1 MDFSSMPIESFQI
14 AGRGRLLAVIALGL
28 IASGQSSVSASATES
43 VLSCSGRLEAST
55 AICHDQRLRDL
66 AREIDTKMARLTAG
80 ADPLTAS
87 LLRRDQRWYTDL
99 LGIVYVESFNGPN
112 DPQRTRI
119 ETALEKRL
127 NFLNQLQRWPASA
140 V

>member
-1 MDFSSMPIESFQI
+1 
-14 AGRGRLLAVIALGL
+14 
-28 IASGQSSVSASATES
+28 
-43 VLSCSGRLEAST
+43 LEAST